1 MSYSLILS
9 VFFVSF
15 MTQEKKKKLEG
26 EEKEEEFLLVFL
38 VIYSTAELHA
48 QAYTFLSQRFN
59 TPPEL
64 VQVS

>member
-15 MTQEKKKKLEG
+15 MTQEKKKLEG

-48 QAYTFLSQRFN
+48 QAYTFLS
-59 TPPEL
+59 
-64 VQVS
+64 